1 MVSEVYHYTKH
12 KKATV
17 AAVASFCYLQTRFAG
32 LGRAFIY
39 QQLVASQS
47 GGIHAE
53 AAPDIASSEARVT
66 IIRTNLRIC
75 KAPYS
80 IGLDSQNLSPG
91 QVGTKSL

>member
-17 AAVASFCYLQTRFAG
+17 AAAAFFSLKTLFAG
-32 LGRAFIY
+32 LGTALIY

-66 IIRTNLRIC
+66 IIRTNLRI
-75 KAPYS
+75 
-80 IGLDSQNLSPG
+80 L
-91 QVGTKSL
+91 